1 MTKNTVAPRHSRQ
14 RGMSTTHI
22 EYWIRQLKP
31 YLFGMR
37 SDRRLKSWTTGILY
51 SPYSLLLIKARNTSL
66 CYFVNF
72 FVPVF
77 KCSIHFYDKNDKMI
91 WGFILMPKF
100 MITSLISS
108 QDCAART
115 PHATKLYSQVK
126 SMCSSDLEWSIC
138 HESDVE
144 CMKIPME
151 KFLKKWLFFDQIGSK
166 KFFLFFR

>member
-1 MTKNTVAPRHSRQ
+1 
-14 RGMSTTHI
+14 
-22 EYWIRQLKP
+22 
-31 YLFGMR
+31 MR

-115 PHATKLYSQVK
+115 SHATKLYSQVK
-126 SMCSSDLEWSIC
+126 SMCSSDLECSIC

-166 KFFLFFR
+166 KIFFYFSDNKLNKTYKMNQTKKFLAKKNFSPK